1 MSNSIAADFIKPVW
15 PAPENVHA
23 ISTTRSGGVST
34 AGYASLNLG
43 DHVHDE
49 PAAVASNR
57 QQLVSLLQLPEEP
70 RWLAQVHSPVVV
82 SADSVQGRVEADA
95 SWTGSPDVVCTVLTA
110 DCLPVLMCDMQGRQV
125 AAAHAGWRGLCAGVL
140 EQTLAEFLVAGIPA
154 SELLVWLGP
163 AIGPAAYEVDAT
175 VRDAFLAR
183 SPDCQAGF
191 HNSFLATSP
200 SPSHW
205 QFDLYAAAREILQ
218 SIGISKVFGGD
229 YCTYSDERF
238 YSYRRQPDC
247 GRQASLIWL
256 TE

>member
-1 MSNSIAADFIKPVW
+1 MNNSIAADFIEPDW

-23 ISTTRSGGVST
+23 IATTRSGGVSA

-43 DHVHDE
+43 DHVHDD

-82 SADSVQGRVEADA
+82 SANSVQGRVEADA

-163 AIGPAAYEVDAT
+163 AIGPAAYEVDAP

-183 SPDCQAGF
+183 SPAC
-191 HNSFLATSP
+191 HTSFQATSP
-200 SPSHW
+200 GHW
-205 QFDLYAAAREILQ
+205 QFDLYAAAREILL

-238 YSYRRQPDC
+238 FSHRRQPAC
-247 GRQASLIWL
+247 GRQAALIWL
-256 TE
+256 AG